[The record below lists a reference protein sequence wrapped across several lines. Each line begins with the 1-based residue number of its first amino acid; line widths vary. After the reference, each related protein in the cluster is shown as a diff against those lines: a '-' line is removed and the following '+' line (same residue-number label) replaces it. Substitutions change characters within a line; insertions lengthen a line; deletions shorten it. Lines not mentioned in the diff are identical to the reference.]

1 MFALGKCLVGSLF
14 LCLAPVPPDA
24 PPDPVGK
31 GYMGIWFAGS
41 GENGSLAIDRVEA
54 GKPAEKAGMR
64 SGDVIV
70 RVGTLTPTGTQ
81 QVIDH
86 VTQYRPGAT
95 IEVEVKRGN
104 ERKTFQ
110 MKLATRPPDNEIGRM
125 PVPQILIE
133 P

>member
-1 MFALGKCLVGSLF
+1 MLALGKCLFGCVFFTLS
-14 LCLAPVPPDA
+14 PVPPES

-31 GYMGIWFAGS
+31 GYMGIWFMGT
-41 GENGSLAIDRVEA
+41 GDNGSLGIDRVEP
-54 GKPAEKAGMR
+54 GKPAEKAGIR
-64 SGDVIV
+64 SGDVIT

-95 IEVEVKRGN
+95 IEIEVKRGT

-110 MKLATRPPDNEIGRM
+110 LTLAARPPDNEINRM
-125 PVPQILIE
+125 PVFPLIE

>member
-1 MFALGKCLVGSLF
+1 MLALGKCLVGCVF
-14 LCLAPVPPDA
+14 FALAPVPPES

-31 GYMGIWFAGS
+31 GYMSIWFTTTG
-41 GENGSLAIDRVEA
+41 NGSPLAIDRVEG
-54 GKPAEKAGMR
+54 GKPAERAGLR

-95 IEVEVKRGN
+95 VEIEVRRGT
-104 ERKTFQ
+104 EKKTFQ
-110 MKLATRPPDNEIGRM
+110 LTLAARPPDSEINRM
-125 PVPQILIE
+125 PVFPLIE

>member
-1 MFALGKCLVGSLF
+1 MLALGKCLLGSVF
-14 LCLAPVPPDA
+14 LCLAPVPPES

-54 GKPAEKAGMR
+54 GKPADKAGMR

-110 MKLATRPPDNEIGRM
+110 MKLVARPPDNEIGRTA
-125 PVPQILIE
+125 VPQIWIE